1 MRKLFTSGIKKE
13 IEQADIY
20 EVLSSYE
27 SQKLGNQLERKW
39 DNQRLKSSP
48 SLFLLLWS
56 CFGKQ
61 YMLIAVSQIIP
72 IMITYSNVK
81 YSNELLLVY
90 VFCRIYRPRIVKN
103 FVSYFTTNHNNFTKS
118 QAWFLGV
125 SFVTVQFIGFIYIDN
140 FYLRLE
146 TFGVKIRTA
155 LTSLI
160 YRKVL
165 KLNLSQLENTT
176 TGKIITLITRDVNEF
191 DIYVF
196 FATYLW
202 CDSLRFL
209 ITCYVVY
216 MEVGLLVLVLLVIF
230 CIIISTQSKS

>member
-1 MRKLFTSGIKKE
+1 LEFKFLLKFNYKRKLFTSGIKKE
-13 IEQADIY
+13 IQEADIY

-39 DNQRLKSSP
+39 DNQRLNSKP

-61 YMLIAVSQIIP
+61 YMLIIVSQIIP
-72 IMITYSNVK
+72 IMITYFDVK
-81 YSNELLLVY
+81 YSNELLVY

-103 FVSYFTTNHNNFTKS
+103 FVSYFTTNHNNFTTS
-118 QAWFLGV
+118 EAWFLGI
-125 SFVTVQFIGFIYIDN
+125 SYVTVQFIGFVYIEN

-146 TFGVKIRTA
+146 TFGVKMRTA

-165 KLNLSQLENTT
+165 KLNLSQLGDTT
-176 TGKIITLITRDVNEF
+176 IGKIITLITRDVNEF
-191 DIYVF
+191 DIYVLYP
-196 FATYLW
+196 TVMW

-209 ITCYVVY
+209 ITC
-216 MEVGLLVLVLLVIF
+216 
-230 CIIISTQSKS
+230 

>member
-13 IEQADIY
+13 FQEAGIY
-20 EVLSSYE
+20 EVISSYK
-27 SQKLGNQLERKW
+27 SHKLGNQLEKNW
-39 DNQRLKSSP
+39 DKQRLKNKP

-61 YMLIAVSQIIP
+61 YMLIVVSQIIP
-72 IMITYSNVK
+72 IMITYLDVK
-81 YSNELLLVY
+81 YSNELLVN

-118 QAWFLGV
+118 EAWFLGV
-125 SFVTVQFIGFIYIDN
+125 SYVTVQFIEFVYIDN

-146 TFGVKIRTA
+146 TFGVKMRTA

-165 KLNLSQLENTT
+165 KLNLSQLGDTT
-176 TGKIITLITRDVNEF
+176 IGKIITLVTRDVNEF

-196 FATYLW
+196 YPTIMW

-216 MEVGLLVLVLLVIF
+216 MEIGLLVLILLLIF
-230 CIIISTQSKS
+230 CIMISIQGKW

>member
-13 IEQADIY
+13 FQEADIY
-20 EVLSSYE
+20 EVISSYK
-27 SQKLGNQLERKW
+27 SHKLGNQLEKNW
-39 DNQRLKSSP
+39 DKQRLKNKP

-61 YMLIAVSQIIP
+61 YMLIVVSQIIP
-72 IMITYSNVK
+72 IMITYHDVK
-81 YSNELLLVY
+81 YSNEFLVN
-90 VFCRIYRPRIVKN
+90 VLCRIYRPRIVKN

-118 QAWFLGV
+118 EAWFLGV
-125 SFVTVQFIGFIYIDN
+125 SYVTVQFIGFVYIEN

-146 TFGVKIRTA
+146 TFGVKMRIA

-165 KLNLSQLENTT
+165 KLNLSQLGDTT
-176 TGKIITLITRDVNEF
+176 IGKIITLITRDVNEF
-191 DIYVF
+191 DIYAF
-196 FATYLW
+196 YPTIMW

-209 ITCYVVY
+209 ITWYVMY
-216 MEVGLLVLVLLVIF
+216 MEIGLLVLILLLIF
-230 CIIISTQSKS
+230 CIMISIQGKS